1 MKKNTPAAT
10 KALESGIESTF
21 VQRKNLGQICYEA
34 MILTKNKKAII
45 CMIDRS
51 LKKKEQIYSA
61 KIVALHGFSALR
73 ICLSYA
79 A

>member
-10 KALESGIESTF
+10 KALKSGIAATF
-21 VQRKNLGQICYEA
+21 VQGKNLGQICYEA
-34 MILTKNKKAII
+34 MILTKNKKAIL

-51 LKKKEQIYSA
+51 LEKKKQIYSA

-73 ICLSYA
+73 VCLSYTA
-79 A
+79 